1 MVSLGTSGRVKLKRG
16 FYIYFEHTN
25 TQRTIDIF
33 LKVTLL
39 LSDRARFPKVGI
51 VLFFK
56 ACTLNFCASGV

>member
-1 MVSLGTSGRVKLKRG
+1 M
-16 FYIYFEHTN
+16 YFEHTN

-33 LKVTLL
+33 LKVTQL